1 MIHESQKL
9 LPRLASPSKWDQI
22 IKLPGL
28 PVAYLAAEAA
38 SMGKP
43 QREKHKAR
51 KQSHVVSVRNSK
63 PAKRERER
71 LALFVLRNSG
81 AKVRNELL
89 PNGSQLL
96 RWTGRSGRFVWN
108 LSRQPRQQRR
118 AEASSNHMFIACFHT
133 VHWQT
138 SWFIVFKAVHVVVL
152 HVLCMYIRSP
162 PYLHLPIYIILYIYT
177 YIYIHYLFVPHCHTQ
192 LPGRSPGRA
201 PAVRPLGHGA
211 ERSMEVAGAQSEDCG
226 EGPQDRYL

>member
-51 KQSHVVSVRNSK
+51 KQSHVVSVRNPK

-71 LALFVLRNSG
+71 LALFILRNSG

-108 LSRQPRQQRR
+108 LSRQPRQPRR

-162 PYLHLPIYIILYIYT
+162 PYLHLPLYVILYIYT
-177 YIYIHYLFVPHCHTQ
+177 YTYTLSLWIMRMGL
-192 LPGRSPGRA
+192 
-201 PAVRPLGHGA
+201 
-211 ERSMEVAGAQSEDCG
+211 QSERNTHS
-226 EGPQDRYL
+226 PYT